1 MNSLTSLGYVHF
13 ISDNF
18 SYRHGK
24 LSLVVVW
31 QATAQNWNKSLT
43 HIARHAKGRNEW
55 PTMTDRFGEL
65 NPSPPSWIFT
75 ASSAPLS
82 YLFTSATVLIHMHQS
97 VALTK
102 SARRSIA
109 PSQKRRRNHLSYV
122 RTEALSG
129 MNFVPAQ
136 KLYIFYSANIAL
148 IRCTSVTTFTVISV
162 FDLLDFM
169 PINGPLAF
177 SGFVFFGSN

>member
-1 MNSLTSLGYVHF
+1 
-13 ISDNF
+13 
-18 SYRHGK
+18 
-24 LSLVVVW
+24 
-31 QATAQNWNKSLT
+31 
-43 HIARHAKGRNEW
+43 
-55 PTMTDRFGEL
+55 MTDRFGEL
-65 NPSPPSWIFT
+65 IPSPPSWIFT
-75 ASSAPLS
+75 AGSAPLS

-136 KLYIFYSANIAL
+136 KLYIFFLCEHCLNQVHECHYVYNNFSIWFAWFYANKWTPSIFWF
-148 IRCTSVTTFTVISV
+148 RV
-162 FDLLDFM
+162 FWQQLNLCSKKFE
-169 PINGPLAF
+169 NRRQVSL
-177 SGFVFFGSN
+177 FFPN